1 VSVAYDGLRE
11 GKQVEFRILGPVQ
24 LWADGKQYDFG
35 SRKERCA
42 LAVLLWERGRPVR
55 IETLIDRVW
64 GDDPP
69 EKVLTSLYS
78 CLSRL
83 RNQMR
88 EASGNVRGDRLTRS
102 GSSGAYVL
110 DAAIDEVDF
119 RIFRELSNKAK
130 AASADGDFEQ
140 AVTLFQEA
148 ESLWRGT
155 PLAGLSGTW
164 ADGVRMRL
172 EEERLEATIDRLDAE
187 LHLGRHASLVG
198 ELFDLA
204 AQHPLNQEP
213 TRLLMLALHGSG
225 RQPDASRV
233 YLAFRR
239 RLLDEDGSDPTP
251 ELDDLY
257 QQMLSAAPGLGVEPR
272 ARKPKS
278 PDATPPVAP
287 PTWAARTL
295 PRDNPDFTGRAPELS
310 TLMSWMNSGERQSTV
325 PVIAI
330 SGMAG
335 VGKTT
340 LAVHA
345 AHLLGSQYSHQIH
358 LELRAHN
365 PDAPPLDAATA
376 LGTALRALGVSGDKL
391 PADTDDR
398 AAMWRS
404 RAREVLV
411 VLDDALNS
419 DQVRPLLPSAPGC
432 AVLITSRLRSLDLPG
447 MLALPLAT
455 LPPADAVALF
465 VKIAGADQANDPA
478 AIASVLGLCGH
489 LPIEIQL
496 AASLL
501 RRHRPAWAIEDLI
514 ARLQEVRAED
524 RSLTASLELSYRYLI
539 PEHQRLLRRLAL
551 HPDGNFSGYAGAA
564 LAGCPWP
571 WATERG
577 IEALADYHLIDEPT
591 RGHFA
596 FHALI
601 RQYALHIAQA
611 LDPEQDRQYAIRLL
625 LDYYV
630 RLAEHADMVVHP
642 FHRRMAVPDGL
653 TSDSDAA
660 APGNVAA
667 PLLLPP
673 LRTRQDGQK
682 WLECERANLLHA
694 ARYASKCGFPQHA
707 GLLPHLLGRFLD
719 AWGDWADAIDL
730 HRMSAD
736 AWRAVGNASGEARAL
751 ADLGYAL
758 CQTGRYDEA
767 IRHTQDALAIAR
779 RAASQ
784 ADEADAL
791 NTLGVILRRQARYPD
806 ALACHDDA
814 LTIWHSLGNRHGE
827 AETLHRS
834 AIALCRLR
842 RVDDALRHAEQ
853 ALTIYRELGDPQ
865 GEAAA
870 LNNLSGMQQES
881 GWYEQA
887 LGNYHQVL
895 TMFRE
900 IGDRQGEAIALSNI
914 GDICR
919 HTGHQDEAIR
929 HYRTALDKFRNLG
942 DRRSQAEALIGMST
956 AFQQAGDG
964 AAAIDTFQKALVIA
978 HELAEKY
985 LQVLAYLGLGK
996 AFMDSEDYGSAAADF
1011 RTAIELSQQIADPD
1025 SEARGRHGLREA
1037 TRHLS

>member
-1 VSVAYDGLRE
+1 
-11 GKQVEFRILGPVQ
+11 VEFRILGPVQ
-24 LWADGKQYDFG
+24 LWADGKQYDLG

-42 LAVLLWERGRPVR
+42 LAVLLWERGRPVPA
-55 IETLIDRVW
+55 ETLIDRVW

-69 EKVLTSLYS
+69 DKVLTSLYS
-78 CLSRL
+78 YLSRL

-88 EASGNVRGDRLTRS
+88 EASGNVGDDRLTRS
-102 GSSGAYVL
+102 GSSGAYAL

-119 RIFRELSNKAK
+119 RIFRGLRDMAK
-130 AASADGDFEQ
+130 AANGDGDFER

-155 PLAGLSGTW
+155 PLAGLSGPW
-164 ADGVRMRL
+164 ADGVRVRL
-172 EEERLEATIDRLDAE
+172 EEERLEATIGRLDAE
-187 LHLGRHASLVG
+187 LNLGRHASVVA

-225 RQPDASRV
+225 RNPDASRA

-251 ELDDLY
+251 KLDDLY
-257 QQMLSAAPGLGVEPR
+257 QQMLNAAPGLSVEPR
-272 ARKPKS
+272 VRKPKS
-278 PDATPPVAP
+278 PGAVPPVAP
-287 PTWAARTL
+287 PAWPARTL

-310 TLMSWMNSGERQSTV
+310 TLMSWMSSGERQSTV
-325 PVIAI
+325 PVIVI
-330 SGMAG
+330 SGMPG

-345 AHLLGSQYSHQIH
+345 AHLLASQYPHQIH
-358 LELRAHN
+358 LELRAHT
-365 PDAPPLDAATA
+365 PDASPLDAATA
-376 LGTALRALGVSGDKL
+376 LGTALRALGIPGDKL
-391 PADTDDR
+391 PASTDDR

-411 VLDDALNS
+411 VLDDALSS
-419 DQVRPLLPSAPGC
+419 DQVQPLLPSAPGC
-432 AVLITSRLRSLDLPG
+432 AVLITSRLRSLILPG
-447 MLALPLAT
+447 MLALPLGT
-455 LPPADAVALF
+455 LPPADAAALF
-465 VKIAGADQANDPA
+465 TRIAGSEQASDPA

-501 RRHRPAWAIEDLI
+501 RRHQPAWTIADLI
-514 ARLQEVRAED
+514 ARLHEIRAED
-524 RSLTASLELSYRYLI
+524 RGLTASLELSYRYLI

-564 LAGCPWP
+564 LAGDPWP
-571 WATERG
+571 WAAARG
-577 IEALADYHLIDEPT
+577 LEALVDYHLIEEPA

-601 RQYALHIAQA
+601 RQYALHVAQA
-611 LDPEQDRQYAIRLL
+611 LDADQDRQDAIRLL

-630 RLAEHADMVVHP
+630 RLAEHADIVAYP
-642 FHRRMAVPDGL
+642 FHRRMAVPDDM
-653 TSDSDAA
+653 TIHNDAA
-660 APGNVAA
+660 APNGATA

-673 LRTRQDGQK
+673 LLTRQDGKK
-682 WLECERANLLHA
+682 WLEFERASLLHA
-694 ARYASKCGFPQHA
+694 ARYASDFGFLHHA

-730 HRMSAD
+730 HRMSAI
-736 AWRAVGNASGEARAL
+736 AWRAIGNDSGETRAL
-751 ADLGYAL
+751 ADLAYAL
-758 CQTGRYDEA
+758 CQTGRYAEA
-767 IRHTQDALAIAR
+767 IRQAQGALAIAR
-779 RAASQ
+779 RTASQ

-791 NTLGVILRRQARYPD
+791 STLGVILRRQARYPE
-806 ALACHDDA
+806 ALACHDEA
-814 LTIWHSLGNRHGE
+814 LAIWQSLGNRHGE
-827 AETLHRS
+827 AENLHRS

-842 RVDDALRHAEQ
+842 RVDDALRHAER

-865 GEAAA
+865 GETAA

-914 GDICR
+914 GDIRR
-919 HTGHQDEAIR
+919 HTGHHDEAIR
-929 HYRTALDKFRNLG
+929 HYRAALDKFRDLG
-942 DRRSQAEALIGMST
+942 DRRSEAETLISLST
-956 AFQQAGDG
+956 AFQQAGDD

-985 LQVLAYLGLGK
+985 LQVLAYLGLGE
-996 AFMDSEDYGSAAADF
+996 AFMDTGDYGSAAADF

-1025 SEARGRHGLREA
+1025 SEARGRYGLREA
-1037 TRHLS
+1037 TRKLSSTNPQPPS